1 MTNPGKTVFAQLTKA
16 RSIHGGF
23 GFLKWKKK
31 AFPLLTI
38 DFKFFDRDFANPCSM

>member
-1 MTNPGKTVFAQLTKA
+1 MTNAGKTVFAQLTKA

-23 GFLKWKKK
+23 LKWKKK

-38 DFKFFDRDFANPCSM
+38 YFKFFDREFANPCSM